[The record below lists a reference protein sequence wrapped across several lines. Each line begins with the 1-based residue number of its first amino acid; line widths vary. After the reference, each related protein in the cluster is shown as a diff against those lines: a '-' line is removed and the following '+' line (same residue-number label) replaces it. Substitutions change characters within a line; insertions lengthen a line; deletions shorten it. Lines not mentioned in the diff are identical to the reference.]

1 VEEARLQFLGRFRVA
16 IIAGLAWTVTAV
28 AMILLH
34 HVAGWLALLWLPGA
48 VAVAALCAAKE
59 AGRNQVQQ
67 AD

>member
-1 VEEARLQFLGRFRVA
+1 LQFLGRFRVA
-16 IIAGLAWTVTAV
+16 IIAGLARTVTAD

-34 HVAGWLALLWLPGA
+34 DFAGMQALLWLPSA

-67 AD
+67 AA